1 MKKEVAFFKDKRG
14 GFSAKNLI
22 ALYHSLGYAD
32 AQIKDEMLKI
42 KAAQQAR
49 ALDAATTQSVKTQ
62 SDNTPRQ

>member
-22 ALYHSLGYAD
+22 ALYRSLGYTD

-42 KAAQQAR
+42 RAAQQSVHPTVATV
-49 ALDAATTQSVKTQ
+49 AAQEVESTTRNSG
-62 SDNTPRQ
+62 